1 MPRFKLLLATALT
14 VLCVSLFAFAP
25 QAAKAAETT
34 SAGVNIYLFWGEGC
48 PHCAKAKPFLENLD
62 KSSDKINLYTYEVYY
77 NTQNQKLYQEVGE
90 KLKVDSSGVPL
101 IVIGDEVFVG
111 YSESYANDIKARA
124 ETCAEKASC
133 PDSVASIVGLS
144 SSQDTNPPDKQQ
156 SNTANPNENSQ
167 SSSQQADDTS
177 SKTVDLPIFG
187 EIHVKDFSLPLLT
200 VIVAALDGFNP
211 CAMWVL
217 LFLISVLLGMN
228 NRKRMWAL
236 GGSFIVA
243 STFVYFMFMTAWL
256 NIFMFIGLV
265 SWVKVLIGITA
276 IAAGSYYLYDFRY
289 NKTGGCN
296 VAGES
301 RRKKIFAKIRHIT
314 HERSFWLALV
324 GIVSLAFAV
333 NLIELVCSAGLPAIY
348 TSILSGAD
356 LPAWQYYAYILL
368 YMLIFMADD
377 LFVFFVAMFTM
388 KVTGVQTKYARFA
401 HLIGGILMLI
411 LGVLLIFAPQLLMFG

>member
-1 MPRFKLLLATALT
+1 MSKFRLLAVVALT
-14 VLCVSLFAFAP
+14 VLCAPLFSAVT
-25 QAAKAAETT
+25 QTVGAAEATNG
-34 SAGVNIYLFWGEGC
+34 GVNIYMFWGEGC

-77 NTQNQKLYQEVGE
+77 NAQNQKLYQETGE
-90 KLKVDSSGVPL
+90 KLKVNSSGVPL
-101 IVIGDEVFVG
+101 IIIGDEVFVG
-111 YSESYANDIKARA
+111 YSELYASAIKSRA
-124 ETCAEKASC
+124 ETCAERASC
-133 PDSVASIVGLS
+133 PDGVAGIVGLS
-144 SSQDTNPPDKQQ
+144 SPQGAAPSPEQH
-156 SNTANPNENSQ
+156 SNVVSSGE
-167 SSSQQADDTS
+167 SSQINDQTGDGNS
-177 SKTVDLPIFG
+177 SKTIDLPIFG
-187 EIHVKDFSLPLLT
+187 EIHVKDFSLPILT
-200 VIVAALDGFNP
+200 FLIAALDGFNP

-236 GGSFIVA
+236 GGSFILA

-256 NIFMFIGLV
+256 NIFMFIGVV
-265 SWVKVLIGITA
+265 SWVKMLIGIA
-276 IAAGSYYLYDFRY
+276 AMAAGSYYLYDFCY
-289 NKTGGCN
+289 NKTGGCK
-296 VAGES
+296 VAGGS
-301 RRKKIFAKIRHIT
+301 RREKIFAKIRHIT
-314 HERSFWLALV
+314 HERSFWLALA

-348 TSILSGAD
+348 TSVLSGAD
-356 LPAWQYYAYILL
+356 LPTWQYYTYILL

-388 KVTGVQTKYARFA
+388 KVTGVQTKYARLA

>member
-1 MPRFKLLLATALT
+1 MPRLKFLLAAAFT
-14 VLCVSLFAFAP
+14 VLCASLFAFAP
-25 QAAKAAETT
+25 QTAKAAETT
-34 SAGVNIYLFWGEGC
+34 NSNGVNIYMFWGQGC

-62 KSSDKINLYTYEVYY
+62 KSSDKINLHTYEVYY
-77 NTQNQKLYQEVGE
+77 NTGNQKLYQEVGE

-111 YSESYANDIKARA
+111 YSESHASGIKARA

-144 SSQDTNPPDKQQ
+144 KPQDTNPPDEQKD
-156 SNTANPNENSQ
+156 NVVNSGE
-167 SSSQQADDTS
+167 SSQVNKQAEDI
-177 SKTVDLPIFG
+177 KTMDLPVFG
-187 EIHVKDFSLPLLT
+187 EVHVKDFSLPILT
-200 VIVAALDGFNP
+200 VLIAALDGFNP

-236 GGSFIVA
+236 GGSFIAA

-265 SWVKVLIGITA
+265 SWVKVLIGIVA
-276 IAAGSYYLYDFRY
+276 IAAGSYYLYDFCY
-289 NKTGGCN
+289 NKTGGCK

-301 RRKKIFAKIRHIT
+301 RREKIFAKIRHLT
-314 HERSFWLALV
+314 HERSFWLALA

-356 LPAWQYYAYILL
+356 LPTWQYYAYILL